1 MPTNN
6 KLEFPFRLGAD
17 PEFNIMLKEDRIP
30 ADRILKI
37 LFKKNSSSGEGYK
50 IKNAGELGWDG
61 HSITGEIRPSPT
73 YSPEKLVQNI
83 GKLFEAMTKKSQL
96 LEISTNSDKAPIGG
110 HLHFELPDDLVGEDA
125 KIRNIHKKM
134 ALFYIPVM
142 IGEDLVNS
150 RLRIK
155 HGYGKLNDYETQS
168 SSCNSNK
175 HTYEFRCPNAEWIT
189 TPKIAQATIAYLATV
204 FNEIINHPENMKKAK
219 DIMIQ
224 NETQIQALQELALAK
239 YVLVT
244 KSILS
249 KVKKHIKT
257 FEYYKAYKEEIDY
270 IFTPQKILKDKE
282 KVNFEVTNGWKLV
295 KNRTPNKKDLMS
307 EKKMRELAKKISID
321 EIAGA
326 ISIPYNPDDS
336 RCIDFSKALKD
347 RIIAYSWKLKRNYF
361 IFGLRKNIQNYI
373 IMNGEYKILNGKD
386 IRNKS
391 DLDIAEE
398 ITGKMIM
405 KYKTSTGKNTM
416 KKEELENLI
425 LIGIPYEKR
434 IDLKI
439 KEFISIIHNIENN
452 KEKINTP
459 EQIQE
464 IEDNNNKG
472 ILAKTYNKSQ
482 PNERLMTEDSRIN
495 QRENEQQAEQ
505 IRTEL
510 TREEATIS

>member
-1 MPTNN
+1 MPTQI
-6 KLEFPFRLGAD
+6 KKEFPFRLGCD
-17 PEFNIMLKEDRIP
+17 PEFNIILKENRIP

-37 LFKKNSSSGEGYK
+37 LFKRESSSGEGYK

-61 HSITGEIRPSPT
+61 HSITGEIRPSPA

-83 GKLFEAMTKKSQL
+83 GELFEAMTKKSQL

-110 HLHFELPDDLVGEDA
+110 HLHFELPDNLVGEDT
-125 KIRNIHKKM
+125 KIKNIHKKM

-168 SSCNSNK
+168 SNCNSK

-204 FNEIINHPENMKKAK
+204 YNEIINHPENMKRAK

-224 NETQIQALQELALAK
+224 NETQITALQELALAK
-239 YVLVT
+239 YVLIT

-249 KVKKHIKT
+249 KVKKHVKT

-282 KVNFEVTNGWKLV
+282 KVNFEVTAGWKLV
-295 KNRTPNKKDLMS
+295 KSGTPNKKDLMN
-307 EKKMRELAKKISID
+307 EKKMQELAKKLSVD

-326 ISIPYNPDDS
+326 ISVPYNPDDS

-361 IFGLRKNIQNYI
+361 IFGLRKDIKNYI
-373 IMNGEYKILNGKD
+373 IMNGEHKILDGKD
-386 IRNKS
+386 IKSKS
-391 DLDIAEE
+391 DLNVAEE
-398 ITGKMIM
+398 IIEKMIM
-405 KYKTSTGKNTM
+405 KYKTSTGKGSM
-416 KKEELENLI
+416 KKEELANLI

-434 IDLKI
+434 LDLKVR
-439 KEFISIIHNIENN
+439 EFISIVHDIENN
-452 KEKINTP
+452 KEKINTSK
-459 EQIQE
+459 QIQE
-464 IEDNNNKG
+464 IESNDNEG

-482 PNERLMTEDSRIN
+482 PNINLLTPDSREN

-505 IRTEL
+505 VRTDL
-510 TREEATIS
+510 AREEAAIS